1 LKQGALIRE
10 KKSDEGRGISGFV
23 FSTLSLGCSA
33 MTNEAIV
40 LPVGTHSVDSEFLS
54 PIEKYRGIV
63 EEAGFDRP
71 EAGEK
76 LLGRSLGLRPNDD

>member
-1 LKQGALIRE
+1 
-10 KKSDEGRGISGFV
+10 
-23 FSTLSLGCSA
+23 